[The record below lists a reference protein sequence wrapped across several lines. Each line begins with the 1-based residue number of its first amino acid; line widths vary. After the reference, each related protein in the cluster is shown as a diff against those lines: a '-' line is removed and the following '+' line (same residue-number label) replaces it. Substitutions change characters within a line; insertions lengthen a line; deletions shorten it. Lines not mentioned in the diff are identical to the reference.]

1 MAVVSTRFRAARRA
15 KGLTQQ
21 ELAKRSGIEQS
32 HISHVERGSRGLSP
46 ELLRK
51 AADALGVT
59 MEYLTGTDVGDR
71 TGNYGAQP
79 EPAGDTRQEIMGSYA
94 APAGLRELAM
104 DQSLVQ
110 ALNVREDEWHALS
123 SVVLPGEATKDGYV
137 QLLYTIRAISRA

>member
-1 MAVVSTRFRAARRA
+1 MAVVSTRFRAARHT

-21 ELAKRSGIEQS
+21 ELAQRTGIEQS
-32 HISHVERGSRGLSP
+32 HISHVERGTRGLSP

-59 MEYLTGTDVGDR
+59 MEYLAGVDVGDR
-71 TGNYGAQP
+71 TGKYGAQS
-79 EPAGDTRQEIMGSYA
+79 EPAGGSRQEIMGSYA
-94 APAGLRELAM
+94 TPAGLRELAM
-104 DQSLVQ
+104 DQSLVH

-137 QLLYTIRAISRA
+137 QLLYTLRAICK